1 MEKVFHDNNDGT
13 LNVSVTYL
21 PADYNPI
28 VTKVMDN
35 LVKNVTVSGFR
46 KGKAPKDVAMRY
58 VKSEDVYNGMIN
70 KLIDKDFATLLDG
83 YENASDVANVQP
95 SLSVSSDEKKNAY
108 NLIYTFVFLPKAE
121 VEKFSGLGIEVKA
134 KSVTA
139 KDVDEEIKKLATD
152 AAELVPSSEGAE
164 QGDHVIIDFTG
175 YVDGKEFDGGS
186 AKDYEL
192 TLGSHA
198 FVPGFEEKLIGV
210 KEGEKRTIELTFPK
224 DYLASLA
231 SKDAKFSVSVKAV
244 KKVVLPE
251 VNDEFA
257 SSVPSYKVKTLEEL
271 KKEVKA
277 KLTKNAKDTAR
288 NEKISKV
295 FSEIEK
301 KAKIVVSD
309 KYLEVLSKQVEEN
322 TLGQVRQYGINLNEY
337 LSVVGLTQ
345 KQFHEN
351 ALTQAKAEATRFAL
365 VRAITKG
372 ASLEVSEDDLANA
385 FGGKEKYESL
395 IKAGKEQEKK
405 NSNFSM
411 NAYLDNMRNNLLE
424 QKVNDY
430 LFENN

>member
-121 VEKFSGLGIEVKA
+121 IEKFSGLGIEVKA

-198 FVPGFEEKLIGV
+198 FVPGFEEK
-210 KEGEKRTIELTFPK
+210 
-224 DYLASLA
+224 
-231 SKDAKFSVSVKAV
+231 
-244 KKVVLPE
+244 
-251 VNDEFA
+251 
-257 SSVPSYKVKTLEEL
+257 
-271 KKEVKA
+271 
-277 KLTKNAKDTAR
+277 
-288 NEKISKV
+288 
-295 FSEIEK
+295 
-301 KAKIVVSD
+301 
-309 KYLEVLSKQVEEN
+309 
-322 TLGQVRQYGINLNEY
+322 
-337 LSVVGLTQ
+337 
-345 KQFHEN
+345 
-351 ALTQAKAEATRFAL
+351 
-365 VRAITKG
+365 
-372 ASLEVSEDDLANA
+372 
-385 FGGKEKYESL
+385 
-395 IKAGKEQEKK
+395 
-405 NSNFSM
+405 
-411 NAYLDNMRNNLLE
+411 
-424 QKVNDY
+424 
-430 LFENN
+430 